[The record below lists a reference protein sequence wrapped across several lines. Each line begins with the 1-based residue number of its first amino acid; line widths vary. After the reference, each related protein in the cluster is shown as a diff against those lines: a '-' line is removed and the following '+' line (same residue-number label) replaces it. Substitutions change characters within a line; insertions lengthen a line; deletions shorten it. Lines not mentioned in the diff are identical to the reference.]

1 MMRSKKI
8 NYGDG
13 SITPT
18 AYGTFSAYL
27 RREGRTLRTSH
38 KTIEEARGWIDANST
53 RAPVTLSASDIQ
65 DAAEARAILP
75 DDVSLLA
82 AAQAWLEHHKRP
94 NTSQPIQPLF
104 EEYLAYQ
111 KSRCKYDTMR
121 TYRQCLNR
129 ALVDISN
136 DLAEYTQDR
145 IKRCLANHSPHQH
158 NHILRALRT
167 FFNWA
172 IEHGHAATNPC
183 VGVKKKKESEPS
195 RAIFSLAQVEH
206 LLHSIHATRPHLLGY
221 FCLCLFEGLRPSEAQ
236 RIPPHC
242 VGVEYVNLPAGI
254 VKTSQARTVPVEP
267 GLTEVLARYPLGRRA
282 SMSIRRA
289 RESTGL
295 EWVQDVM
302 RHSYASYAY
311 ERSRDASA
319 TAYDMGHRGTDI
331 FFRHYRGLVAPGD
344 GAKYFK
350 ILADFARFLQGEA

>member
-1 MMRSKKI
+1 VDGGR
-8 NYGDG
+8 YG
-13 SITPT
+13 
-18 AYGTFSAYL
+18 AYISVAGQVL
-27 RREGRTLRTSH
+27 RRRFRS
-38 KTIEEARGWIDANST
+38 IEEAQTWIDAQ
-53 RAPVTLSASDIQ
+53 SASVSCDLTALQLQ
-65 DAAEARAILP
+65 DAASALAILP
-75 DDVSLLA
+75 PGVSLRQCA
-82 AAQAWLEHHKRP
+82 DYYLETHASI
-94 NTSQPIQPLF
+94 NASQPIMPILA
-104 EEYLAYQ
+104 EYLAYQ
-111 KSRCKYDTMR
+111 EKRCKYDTMR

-129 ALVDISN
+129 ALMEISD

-145 IKRCLANHSPHQH
+145 IKRCIANYTPHQH

-172 IEHGHAATNPC
+172 IEHGHASMNPC
-183 VGVKKKKESEPS
+183 DGIKKKKEPEPS

-319 TAYDMGHRGTDI
+319 TAYDMGHKGTDI

-344 GAKYFK
+344 GQKYFK
-350 ILADFARFLQGEA
+350 ILADFAKFLQRNA